1 MHWKNC
7 DFSCLYRGLSIKL
20 IIWQRYSNI
29 FYFFNVVRQLFN
41 QLWLDNKNWS
51 NFLLIF
57 SLCVKFDVSSIFFFL
72 KQKVNSH
79 LSFEVMTIRCET
91 GPNCCLSRA
100 NTAVHLINH
109 YPVTLNSSHA
119 QLMFLYTLSEN
130 TFIIIRQFW
139 SVPYGKYWPVN
150 PSNY

>member
-29 FYFFNVVRQLFN
+29 FYFFNVVRPLFN

-57 SLCVKFDVSSIFFFL
+57 SLCVKFDVSSINFSV
-72 KQKVNSH
+72 KTKVNSH

-139 SVPYGKYWPVN
+139 SVP
-150 PSNY
+150 

>member
-29 FYFFNVVRQLFN
+29 FYFFNVVRPLFN

-57 SLCVKFDVSSIFFFL
+57 SLCVKFDVSSINFSV
-72 KQKVNSH
+72 KTKVNSH
-79 LSFEVMTIRCET
+79 LCFEVMTIRCET

-139 SVPYGKYWPVN
+139 SVP
-150 PSNY
+150 

>member
-57 SLCVKFDVSSIFFFL
+57 SLCVKFDVSSINFSV
-72 KQKVNSH
+72 KTKVNSH

-130 TFIIIRQFW
+130 TFIIIRQF
-139 SVPYGKYWPVN
+139 
-150 PSNY
+150 

>member
-29 FYFFNVVRQLFN
+29 FYFFNVVRPLFN

-57 SLCVKFDVSSIFFFL
+57 SLCVKFDVSSINFSV
-72 KQKVNSH
+72 KTKVNSH

-130 TFIIIRQFW
+130 TFIIIRQF
-139 SVPYGKYWPVN
+139 
-150 PSNY
+150 

>member
-1 MHWKNC
+1 MHWKNR

-29 FYFFNVVRQLFN
+29 FYFFNVVRPLFN

-57 SLCVKFDVSSIFFFL
+57 SLCVKFDVSSINFSV
-72 KQKVNSH
+72 KTKVNSH

-139 SVPYGKYWPVN
+139 SVP
-150 PSNY
+150 

>member
-1 MHWKNC
+1 MHWKNR

-57 SLCVKFDVSSIFFFL
+57 SLCVKFDVSSINFSV
-72 KQKVNSH
+72 KTKVNSH

-130 TFIIIRQFW
+130 TFIIIRQF
-139 SVPYGKYWPVN
+139 
-150 PSNY
+150 